1 MISRATTFFA
11 SAVMAALFGAALL
24 APSPSYS
31 QRGTNP
37 FAGFAGAWNGNGTIT
52 LSSGA
57 REGIRCR
64 ATYATESGSGIRLE
78 MRCASASYRFEL
90 QSSLTYS
97 DGAVSGT
104 WNESAHGAAG
114 TISGSVSGNTISL
127 RASGQTFTALMSIST
142 NGSRQTISIQ
152 SPGSELSSVSI
163 SMSKG

>member
-1 MISRATTFFA
+1 MIARSTTLFA
-11 SAVMAALFGAALL
+11 SAIAAALFGAALL
-24 APSPSYS
+24 MPSPSYS
-31 QRGTNP
+31 QRNANP
-37 FAGFAGAWNGNGTIT
+37 FASFPGAWNGSGTIT
-52 LSSGA
+52 LSNGA
-57 REGIRCR
+57 REAIKCR
-64 ATYATESGSGIRLE
+64 ATYATESGSGIKLE

-104 WNESAHGAAG
+104 WNETMNRAAG

-152 SPGSELSSVSI
+152 SPGSELNSVSI